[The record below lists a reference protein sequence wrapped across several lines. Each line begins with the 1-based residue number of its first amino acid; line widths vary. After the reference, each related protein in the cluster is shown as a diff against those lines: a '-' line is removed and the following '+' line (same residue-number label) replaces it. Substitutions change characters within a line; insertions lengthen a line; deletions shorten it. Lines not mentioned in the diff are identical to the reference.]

1 MAIKIAVAN
10 QKGGVGKTTTSV
22 NLAAGLALAG
32 NRVLIIDMDPQAH
45 TTKHLMPPENGEKPP
60 LPEITVEHVMKKEVE
75 AQNATLETPIDT
87 LYLLASNSNLSDYEA
102 ELGGGR
108 ITNREYKLQKAVSE
122 LEAHLDYIV
131 IDCPPSLDW
140 LAINSLA
147 ASDYVLI
154 VTETEYLS
162 AEGVDRLFELVEI
175 VKEEE
180 INPEIKPLGILLN
193 GYNPSIKVH
202 KRTRDKLQAIYPS
215 LVFAAYIRKNIRLS
229 DGPELGLP
237 IQLYDARCNGAKD
250 FQKLTSEV
258 IKRCQSRRAQ

>member
-32 NRVLIIDMDPQAH
+32 KKVLIIDMDPQAH
-45 TTKHLMPPENGEKPP
+45 TTKHLMPPEHGEKPP
-60 LPEITVEHVMKKEVE
+60 LPEVTVEQVMKKEVD
-75 AQNATLETPIDT
+75 AQNATLATPIEE

-108 ITNREYKLQKAVSE
+108 ITNREYKLQKAIAE
-122 LEAHLDYIV
+122 LNEHLDFIV

-162 AEGVDRLFELVEI
+162 AEGVDRLFELIEI

-193 GYNPSIKVH
+193 GYNASVKVN
-202 KRTRDKLQAIYPS
+202 KRTKEKLQKAYPG
-215 LVFAAYIRKNIRLS
+215 LVFETFIRRNIRLS
-229 DGPELGLP
+229 DGPEMGLP
-237 IQLYDARCNGAKD
+237 IQIYDAHCNGAKD
-250 FQKLTSEV
+250 FQMLTTEV
-258 IKRCQSRRAQ
+258 IKRCRSKRAR